1 MKNYKEYWVEYDWID
16 TPYGKRA
23 MWIRSFKNRTD
34 ANEFAKSKSDAVV
47 SEWTM
52 HVC

>member
-23 MWIRSFKNRTD
+23 MWIRSFKNKKD
-34 ANEFAKSKSDAVV
+34 ANDFAKSKKY
-47 SEWTM
+47 
-52 HVC
+52 VCSKERIGRKC